1 MSTLKS
7 DQLTNDAASPPVRGE
22 FNRNGSA
29 LRYKLG
35 VWTITAAQVTS
46 EEGVTAGNMIVQMV
60 NLPKG
65 AIVNRVLSH
74 IDWQALGTTV
84 TFDVG
89 DGDDQ
94 DRYAAALVGGTAST
108 SSVTTFQEGDG
119 AGVYILPHEYTA
131 ADTIDLV
138 NTATIS
144 TLVAAKI
151 VQMHVFY
158 TMNG

>member
-1 MSTLKS
+1 MSTLYS
-7 DQLTNDAASPPVRGE
+7 TQITNDNASPPIRGD
-22 FNRNGSA
+22 FNKNGAA

-35 VWTITAAQVTS
+35 TWTVTAAQVTS

-60 NLPKG
+60 SLPKG
-65 AIVNRVLSH
+65 AIVNKVLSY
-74 IDWQALGTTV
+74 IEWEDMGTTV

-89 DGDDQ
+89 DGVTQ
-94 DRYAAALVGGTAST
+94 DRYCAALVGGTAST
-108 SSVTTFQEGDG
+108 GGVTTFEETGG
-119 AGVYILPHEYTA
+119 AGVYVAEYEYTA

-144 TLVAAKI
+144 TLVAAQVLK
-151 VQMHVFY
+151 MHVFY